1 MRIIA
6 GQFRSRRLRGTPP
19 EGIRPTSDRL
29 RETLFNILSDRVIES
44 VFLDAYA
51 GVGGVGLEAISRGAS
66 MVYFVDRSARACVVI
81 RSNLEALEVDAGYN
95 VLNMDL
101 DAAFRKCRET
111 DVRFDIAFL
120 DPPYHRE
127 DLYLRDIEKF
137 GSGTLLVSNGLLV
150 VEHPR
155 KMDLPEAAGGIRRV
169 RNLKQGDSA
178 LTFYASEAE

>member
-6 GQFRSRRLRGTPP
+6 GRYRSRRLKGVPP

-66 MVYFVDRSARACVVI
+66 LVYFVDRSAKACGMI
-81 RSNLEALEVDAGYN
+81 RSNLDALEVDAGYS
-95 VLNMDL
+95 VLHMDL
-101 DAAFRKCRET
+101 DAAVRKCRET
-111 DVRFDIAFL
+111 NVRFDIAFL

-127 DLYLRDIEKF
+127 DLYESDLESF
-137 GSGTLLVSNGLLV
+137 GPGRLMASGFLLVF
-150 VEHPR
+150 EHSR
-155 KMDLPEAAGGIRRV
+155 
-169 RNLKQGDSA
+169 
-178 LTFYASEAE
+178 